1 MPDLAFDLR
10 HLKYAMLV
18 AEHGS
23 FRRAADATNIPQSTI
38 TRRIQL
44 LEAQLGV
51 ALFERSKTGARP
63 TYSGERFIREA
74 TFGAEHLSRAVTDLR
89 QVRSAHS
96 GVLRVG
102 IVGSLASGFLADLLN
117 RFHRKHENID
127 VVVEESSSQSIAAG
141 VSQSRLDV
149 AFVCGSPQLAG
160 CQIRP
165 LWRERILLA
174 VPAAHT
180 FAASVSVNLEDVR
193 DEVFIVRAHGP
204 GPEIED
210 YLVRQLSG
218 PSFRPRI
225 VAHNVGAE
233 NLLNMVARGFGV
245 TLSSESALGTSYSG
259 VRFIGLSNE
268 QEVVGFSIL
277 WRTTNENPAMRALLQ
292 LSAEGSPGFELQSSD

>member
-23 FRRAADATNIPQSTI
+23 FRRAADATNVPQSTI

-51 ALFERSKTGARP
+51 ALFERSRTGTRP
-63 TYSGERFIREA
+63 THSGERFIRDA

-102 IVGSLASGFLADLLN
+102 IVGSLASGFLADLFY
-117 RFHRKHENID
+117 RYHRKHETID
-127 VVVEESSSQSIAAG
+127 VLVEENSSQSIAAG
-141 VSQSRLDV
+141 VSHGRLDA
-149 AFVCGSPQLAG
+149 AFVCGSPRLVG

-165 LWRERILLA
+165 LWSERILLA
-174 VPAAHT
+174 VPASHT
-180 FAASVSVNLEDVR
+180 FASSENVNLEDVR
-193 DEVFIVRAHGP
+193 DEVFLVRAHGS

-210 YLVRQLSG
+210 YLVRELSR

-259 VRFIGLSNE
+259 VRFIRLSDPR
-268 QEVVGFSIL
+268 EVVDFSIL
-277 WRTTNENPAMRALLQ
+277 WRTTNENPALRALSQ
-292 LSAEGSPGFELQSSD
+292 LCAEGSLVSELGPSD